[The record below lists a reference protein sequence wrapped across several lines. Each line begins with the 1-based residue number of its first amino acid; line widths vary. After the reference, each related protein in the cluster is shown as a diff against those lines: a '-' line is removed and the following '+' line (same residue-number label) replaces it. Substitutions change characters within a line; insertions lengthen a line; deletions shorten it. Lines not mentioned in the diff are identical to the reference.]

1 MSGVVEH
8 AMWLG
13 STTSTVLQPDIAP
26 VLQQPGSHPPGITP
40 SLYLNIGLQPENIMH
55 SPWCGPVDPFWV
67 MAASRARGVSNLGTA
82 YRYSTFN
89 ICFVGLGPLEE
100 MDPMYY
106 A

>member
-1 MSGVVEH
+1 
-8 AMWLG
+8 
-13 STTSTVLQPDIAP
+13 
-26 VLQQPGSHPPGITP
+26 
-40 SLYLNIGLQPENIMH
+40 MH